1 MGIAPARRRTV
12 LIQQARAAGSGELAP
27 RIRNVLVVKR
37 YHDTLRNHAQA
48 LEEAVRQR
56 TADLESSRMDVI
68 HCLARAVEYRDDQ
81 TGRHVER
88 VGRYA
93 GIIAGALGMDDAT
106 VTMIEQ
112 AAQLHDV
119 GKIGVPDDI
128 LLKPGALTPEEFER
142 MQKHTLF
149 GRRIVEQ
156 MSDRDWEKLRQHVQ
170 IGSRILAAPRSPL
183 LSMAARIALT
193 HHERWDGSGYP
204 IGLAGEDIPL
214 EGRITAVADVFD
226 ALSSHRPYK
235 PSYPVDKCFGILRS
249 ESGAH
254 FDPKVIDAFFSRRDQ
269 IVQTQM
275 DLADSD

>member
-1 MGIAPARRRTV
+1 
-12 LIQQARAAGSGELAP
+12 
-27 RIRNVLVVKR
+27 
-37 YHDTLRNHAQA
+37 
-48 LEEAVRQR
+48 
-56 TADLESSRMDVI
+56 
-68 HCLARAVEYRDDQ
+68 
-81 TGRHVER
+81 
-88 VGRYA
+88 
-93 GIIAGALGMDDAT
+93 
-106 VTMIEQ
+106 
-112 AAQLHDV
+112 
-119 GKIGVPDDI
+119 
-128 LLKPGALTPEEFER
+128 

-170 IGSRILAAPRSPL
+170 IGSQILAAPRSPL

-193 HHERWDGSGYP
+193 HHEHWDGSGYP
-204 IGLAGEDIPL
+204 LGLAGEDIPL

-254 FDPKVIDAFFSRRDQ
+254 FDPKVIEAFFSRRDQ

-275 DLADSD
+275 DLADSQ